1 MAKTAI
7 ERLEDGTVK
16 VTLTIPLASV
26 KKAREEVVKELATHA
41 DLPGFRK
48 GKAPEKL
55 VEEKL
60 NPDTIREEVLKKLLP
75 QVYMESV
82 EEHKLKPIMNP
93 KLHVEKIDDDK
104 DWVVTAMTCEMPDI
118 ELGAYKANVQKI
130 TAKSKIVIPGKEE
143 EAKKPTTEEILKAVL
158 DGAKAKVPGILVEQE
173 ADRLISQLL
182 DDIKRLGLN
191 LDQYLAST
199 KRNPQDLR
207 AEYASRAENDIKLE
221 FVLQKIAEEAKIAV
235 DPKEIE
241 EAIEK
246 AKNPEEK
253 ESMEANR
260 YLLAGILRQQKTLDF
275 LMNL

>member
-1 MAKTAI
+1 MTKSILAKQD
-7 ERLEDGTVK
+7 DGTLQLK
-16 VTLTIPLASV
+16 LTVSQDAI
-26 KKAREEVVKELATHA
+26 KKARAEVIKEYAAQA

-55 VEEKL
+55 IEEKI
-60 NPDTIREEVLKKLLP
+60 NQDTLREEILKKILP
-75 QVYMESV
+75 QIYMDAI

-93 KLHVEKIDDDK
+93 KLHVEKIEDGA
-104 DWVVTAMTCEMPDI
+104 DWIVNALTCELP
-118 ELGAYKANVQKI
+118 EVALGKYQENVKKL
-130 TAKSKIVIPGKEE
+130 TAKSKIIVPGKENE
-143 EAKKPTTEEILKAVL
+143 QKKPTTEEILKAVL
-158 DGAKAKVPGILVEQE
+158 ESATVKVPGILVEQE

-182 DDIKRLGLN
+182 DDIKKLGLS

-221 FVLQKIAEEAKIAV
+221 FVLQKIAEDAKISV

-246 AKNPEEK
+246 AQNPEERK
-253 ESMEANR
+253 SMEANR

>member
-1 MAKTAI
+1 MAKSTI
-7 ERLEDGTVK
+7 EKKDDGTVS
-16 VTLTIPLASV
+16 VTLTIPHDSV
-26 KKAREEVVKELATHA
+26 KKARADVVKEMATQA

-60 NPDTIREEVLKKLLP
+60 NPDSVREEILKKILP
-75 QVYMESV
+75 QVYMEAI

-93 KLHVEKIDDDK
+93 KLHVEKIEDDK
-104 DWVVTAMTCEMPDI
+104 DWVVTALTCELPAVDP
-118 ELGAYKANVQKI
+118 GPYKANIQNI

-143 EAKKPTTEEILKAVL
+143 ENKKPATEEILKVVL
-158 DGAKAKVPGILVEQE
+158 DGAKVKIPGILVEQE
-173 ADRLISQLL
+173 ADRLIAQLL
-182 DDIKRLGLN
+182 DDIKRLGLS
-191 LDQYLAST
+191 LDQYLGST

-221 FVLQKIAEEAKIAV
+221 FVLQKIAEDAKISV

-246 AKNPEEK
+246 AKNPEERQ
-253 ESMEANR
+253 SMEANR

>member
-1 MAKTAI
+1 MAKSVIA
-7 ERLEDGTVK
+7 RQEDGTIQVS
-16 VTLTIPLASV
+16 LTIGQEAI
-26 KKAREEVVKELATHA
+26 KKARGQVIKELATQA

-60 NPDTIREEVLKKLLP
+60 SPDTVREEILKKLLP
-75 QVYMESV
+75 QVYMDAI

-93 KLHVEKIDDDK
+93 KLHVEKIEDGE
-104 DWVVTAMTCEMPDI
+104 DWVVKALTCELPDI
-118 ELGAYKANVQKI
+118 DLGKYQDNVKKL
-130 TAKSKIVIPGKEE
+130 TAKSKIIVPGKENE
-143 EAKKPTTEEILKAVL
+143 QQKPSTEEILKTVL
-158 DGAKAKVPGILVEQE
+158 ESSTVKVPGILIEQE

-182 DDIKRLGLN
+182 DDIKKLGLS
-191 LDQYLAST
+191 LDQYLGST

-207 AEYASRAENDIKLE
+207 AEYAKRAEDDIKLE
-221 FVLQKIAEEAKIAV
+221 FVLQKIAEDAKISV

-246 AKNPEEK
+246 AKNPEERK
-253 ESMEANR
+253 SMEANR